1 MNYSFNTD
9 KFFYWILG
17 VTAAV
22 IPLPANNFSSISIIL
37 LILFWIF
44 YKSVKDKVE
53 ILRANR
59 SLFLVIC
66 IPFFMQVFGLI
77 YTDQF
82 YKGVL
87 MAQLALPFLI
97 YSLIIYSVKIDRK
110 TTRFVLTYFAL
121 GTFVASLLGMG
132 KAIYY
137 KVNFLGDYFFYSRFS
152 ELLGKH
158 TTTFSLFVVVS
169 MLFLVYEGI
178 SKHRRWLVIT
188 PFLIFFLVA
197 LYFISTRISIIAL
210 GMGVMV
216 LVFTEVK
223 GKTKWLGFVVPLL
236 LVGLY
241 AMPNFQKRFEPS
253 GTEKGDVSDIEFRKY
268 HWKAVY
274 ETIEHHPILFGAGSG
289 SNRDYLYDRYR
300 DYQLT
305 SAYELKYNAHNQFLE
320 YALDLGIMGL
330 LGFVFM
336 LGYIGNRL
344 RLDKNGLGLGMLTMF
359 ITYFLT
365 ESVFMNQSGV
375 VTFSLLMTLLLIC
388 NPNEEESILK
398 P

>member
-22 IPLPANNFSSISIIL
+22 IPLPANNFSSITIIL
-37 LILFWIF
+37 LLLFWIF
-44 YKSVKDKVE
+44 YTKVNDKVD
-53 ILRANR
+53 ILRSNK
-59 SLFLVIC
+59 SLFLVMC
-66 IPFFMQVFGLI
+66 IPFFIQVFGLV
-77 YTDQF
+77 YTDHF
-82 YKGVL
+82 YQGLL
-87 MAQLALPFLI
+87 MAQLTLPFI
-97 YSLIIYSVKIDRK
+97 VYSLVIYSVKIDKK
-110 TTRFVLTYFAL
+110 TTRFVLTYFVL
-121 GTFVASLLGMG
+121 GTFVASLIGMA
-132 KAIYY
+132 KAMYY

-169 MLFLVYEGI
+169 MLFLIYKGI
-178 SKHRRWLVIT
+178 SKYRRWLVVI

-216 LVFTEVK
+216 LIFMEVK
-223 GKTKWLGFVVPLL
+223 GKRKWLGIIFPLL
-236 LVGLY
+236 LAGLY

-268 HWKAVY
+268 HWKAVC
-274 ETIEHHPILFGAGSG
+274 ETIEHHPIIFGSGSG

-300 DYQLT
+300 NYHLT

-320 YALDLGIMGL
+320 YALDFGIIGL
-330 LGFVFM
+330 FGFVFM

-344 RLDKNGLGLGMLTMF
+344 RIEKNGFGLAILTTF
-359 ITYFLT
+359 ITYFFT

-388 NPNEEESILK
+388 NPNDREVILK